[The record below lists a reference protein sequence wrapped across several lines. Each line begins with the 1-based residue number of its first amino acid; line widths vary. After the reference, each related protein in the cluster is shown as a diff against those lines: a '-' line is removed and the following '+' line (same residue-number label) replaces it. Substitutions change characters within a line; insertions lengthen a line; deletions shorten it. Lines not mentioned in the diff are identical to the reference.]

1 MPRPSPL
8 RTDGSN
14 PFARFSMEIRVPRIA
29 RDLLEKNAALAP
41 ASRDAVERLARSI
54 EENAPLPAPLP
65 PAPDVEAWTAAHA
78 EHANER
84 WLAAEWFHA
93 ELAFYRE
100 LAQACRF
107 WETDRDPFAAAKDEE
122 LAGERPWSRL
132 EQALARSGAR
142 DERIRELLDACLWG
156 NRVDLSYTV
165 GASRDHRHDDDLLV
179 DDRAIAMPLLVRPG
193 ARVHLLADNAG
204 TELALDVGLVD
215 ALLEDPTTTVT
226 VHLKMQPVFVSDALP
241 RDVWSTLDRMDGR
254 HGATAGVATRLRA
267 AFDRGRLTLA
277 PDLFWSGPRFLWEA
291 PSHVTRALAAATIV
305 VVKGDA
311 NYRRVVGDALWPPEA
326 PFAEAAGYAAFPLL
340 CLRTMKSDSVLG
352 LPRGLAEKLDASDP
366 GWRIDARRGLAQA
379 FLSRVREG
387 DDHRHA

>member
-1 MPRPSPL
+1 MPRPPPL

-14 PFARFSMEIRVPRIA
+14 PFARFSMEVRVPRIA
-29 RDLLEKNAALAP
+29 RDLLEKNPTLAP
-41 ASRDAVERLARSI
+41 ASRDAVERLACSI
-54 EENAPLPAPLP
+54 EEDAPLPAPRS
-65 PAPDVEAWTAAHA
+65 PAPDVEAWTTAHA
-78 EHANER
+78 EHASER

-100 LAQACRF
+100 VAHACRF
-107 WETDRDPFAAAKDEE
+107 WETDRDPFAPAKDDE

-132 EQALARSGAR
+132 EQALERRGAR

-165 GASRDHRHDDDLLV
+165 GAAHVDRLDDDLLV
-179 DDRAIAMPLLVRPG
+179 DDRASAIPLLVRPG
-193 ARVHLLADNAG
+193 ARVHVLADNAG
-204 TELALDVGLVD
+204 TELALDLGLVD
-215 ALLEDPTTTVT
+215 ALVEDPACCATL
-226 VHLKMQPVFVSDALP
+226 HLKAQPVFVSDALP
-241 RDVWSTLDRMDGR
+241 RDVWSTLERMRARG
-254 HGATAGVATRLRA
+254 GATARVADRLRE
-267 AFDRGRLTLA
+267 AFDAGRLLLA
-277 PDLFWSGPRFLWEA
+277 PDPFWSGPRFLWEA
-291 PSHVTRALAAATIV
+291 PSHVTRALSAATIV
-305 VVKGDA
+305 VIKGDA
-311 NYRRVVGDALWPPEA
+311 NYRRVVGDALWPPDA
-326 PFAEAAGYAAFPLL
+326 PFAAAAGYAPFPLL